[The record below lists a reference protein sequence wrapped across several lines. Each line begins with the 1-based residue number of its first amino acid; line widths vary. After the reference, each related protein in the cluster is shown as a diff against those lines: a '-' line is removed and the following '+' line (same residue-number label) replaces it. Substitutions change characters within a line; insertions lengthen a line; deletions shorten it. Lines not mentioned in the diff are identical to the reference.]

1 MKSNTRCAGTA
12 IASSGD
18 NDRKSGGS
26 RNVATA
32 STSPVVLA
40 VAANRA
46 GAATALPN
54 CVYNRVSYDLF

>member
-26 RNVATA
+26 GNEATA

-40 VAANRA
+40 VAGNRA
-46 GAATALPN
+46 VAAIALT
-54 CVYNRVSYDLF
+54 S